1 MLPGTTELILVIAIA
16 ICIFGLGRLG
26 DISRAIGE
34 RRARKARGPAGED
47 AVDITPAQPS
57 VGDEAS
63 RHSEAQPSSEKSDLE
78 APAAPA
84 VEE

>member
-34 RRARKARGPAGED
+34 RRAQKARGPGGED
-47 AVDITPAQPS
+47 IVDITPVEA
-57 VGDEAS
+57 GAEDEAD
-63 RHSEAQPSSEKSDLE
+63 EAEQATGKETRRE
-78 APAAPA
+78 ASPAPA